1 MKNQDLTNFANALL
15 SAPAVRHDSNNRKTG
30 PIPQTYTS
38 RESCPPSTLT
48 AAGAL
53 AAKVDRLGA
62 ISAAM
67 ATMKKE
73 ADQIRAEL
81 EDAGLSDIDGQLY
94 RVNFAAV
101 AGRTLTD
108 WKTIAERLKP
118 SAQLIRAYT
127 KTGEASTRMTVK
139 ARQTH

>member
-1 MKNQDLTNFANALL
+1 MKPQDL
-15 SAPAVRHDSNNRKTG
+15 
-30 PIPQTYTS
+30 QTLAAAA
-38 RESCPPSTLT
+38 LT
-48 AAGAL
+48 APSPMRWNDTGEPAQPAAVTAAAAL

-62 ISAAM
+62 MHAAI
-67 ATMKKE
+67 ASMKRE

-81 EDAGLSDIDGQLY
+81 EDAGLADIEGQLY
-94 RVNFAAV
+94 RVNFAQV
-101 AGRTLTD
+101 AGRTATN
-108 WKTIAERLKP
+108 WEAIAQRFKP

>member
-1 MKNQDLTNFANALL
+1 MKPQDMQTLAAAALM
-15 SAPAVRHDSNNRKTG
+15 PAGFRHHDSG
-30 PIPQTYTS
+30 EPAQPAAV
-38 RESCPPSTLT
+38 T
-48 AAGAL
+48 AAAAL

-62 ISAAM
+62 ISAAI

-81 EDAGLSDIDGQLY
+81 EDAGLDNIDGNLY
-94 RVNFAAV
+94 RVNFATV

-108 WKTIAERLKP
+108 WRTIAERLKP
-118 SAQLIRAYT
+118 SAQLIRAHT
-127 KTGEASTRMTVK
+127 TTGEASTRMTVK

>member
-1 MKNQDLTNFANALL
+1 MKPQDL
-15 SAPAVRHDSNNRKTG
+15 
-30 PIPQTYTS
+30 QTLAAAA
-38 RESCPPSTLT
+38 LT
-48 AAGAL
+48 APSPMRWNDTGEPAQPAAVTAAAAL

-62 ISAAM
+62 MHAAI
-67 ATMKKE
+67 ASMKRE

-81 EDAGLSDIDGQLY
+81 EDAGLADIEGQLY
-94 RVNFAAV
+94 RVNFAQV
-101 AGRTLTD
+101 AGRTATN
-108 WKTIAERLKP
+108 WQAIAQRFKP